1 MSSHVIPQN
10 ELFYMHICIN
20 KTTKTLFF
28 FMKRE
33 LDTWRSENRQL
44 QLSLKHEESL
54 TQQSVEPLKAH
65 LAELETAVEEQ
76 LDK

>member
-1 MSSHVIPQN
+1 MQLLIIQ
-10 ELFYMHICIN
+10 FQ
-20 KTTKTLFF
+20 
-28 FMKRE
+28 RE

-44 QLSLKHEESL
+44 QLALKHEESL

-65 LAELETAVEEQ
+65 LAELEAAVEEQ